1 MNEWR
6 QEVITSGQ
14 ALSVSQGLEKRVP
27 PPLPY
32 RAKAPPPPSVPVPVY
47 MGDGAGVL
55 VDGTKLRTITD

>member
-32 RAKAPPPPSVPVPVY
+32 RAKAPPHS
-47 MGDGAGVL
+47 GVKAVLLQSYCKSL
-55 VDGTKLRTITD
+55 VLNPMI

>member
-27 PPLPY
+27 PLPY
-32 RAKAPPPPSVPVPVY
+32 RAKAPPPPSVPAPVY
-47 MGDGAGVL
+47 MDDGAVL
-55 VDGTKLRTITD
+55 L